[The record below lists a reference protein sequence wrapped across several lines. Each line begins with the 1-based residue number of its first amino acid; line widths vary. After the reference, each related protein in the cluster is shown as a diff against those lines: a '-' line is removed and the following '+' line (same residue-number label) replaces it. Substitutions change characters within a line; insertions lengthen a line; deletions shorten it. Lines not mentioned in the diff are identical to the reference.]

1 MIEKI
6 AGIAEIGRQASSG
19 NISPR
24 RLELYL
30 ALERCVPG
38 GLTLLRNSSGY
49 FVLCRMGRG
58 YAGNASTVVEHFFV
72 YRDGADDPAAPVPQD
87 AVADII
93 AQITASYD
101 NVWLSFD
108 NLAPNGH
115 ALDTADLAYNL
126 LPVAGSSYAAYV
138 NGLGSDR
145 RRALDKAL
153 RQTERAAEETLDDR
167 AAIRECVSTLVA
179 EHTRARYGADSLLEQ
194 EATRAEIFAAI
205 DVFPT
210 RMCLTRDGERYAFL
224 LSTDIDG
231 SLYIPLVGGTDPFM
245 IKRAYHT
252 LIQSAFASG
261 GRIRE
266 VDAASDYPFLKR
278 QMGFAPQSFHAVL
291 QGDPEWRHYVM

>member
-6 AGIAEIGRQASSG
+6 DGIAEIGRQASSG

-38 GLTLLRNSSGY
+38 GLTLLRNDAGY

-58 YAGNASTVVEHFFV
+58 YAGNAATVVEHFFV
-72 YRDGADDPAAPVPQD
+72 YRDGGG
-87 AVADII
+87 
-93 AQITASYD
+93 AS
-101 NVWLSFD
+101 WL
-108 NLAPNGH
+108 
-115 ALDTADLAYNL
+115 
-126 LPVAGSSYAAYV
+126 
-138 NGLGSDR
+138 
-145 RRALDKAL
+145 
-153 RQTERAAEETLDDR
+153 TEQEGTG
-167 AAIRECVSTLVA
+167 AAIC
-179 EHTRARYGADSLLEQ
+179 
-194 EATRAEIFAAI
+194 AAI

-210 RMCLTRDGERYAFL
+210 GMLLTRDCERYAFL
-224 LSTDIDG
+224 LSTEIDG
-231 SLYIPLVGGTDPFM
+231 SLYVPLVGGTDPFM
-245 IKRAYHT
+245 IKRAYHA
-252 LIQSAFASG
+252 LIRSAFAQD

>member
-6 AGIAEIGRQASSG
+6 AGIAEIGRTASSG
-19 NISPR
+19 NINPR

-38 GLTLLRNSSGY
+38 GLTLLRNERGY

-72 YRDGADDPAAPVPQD
+72 YSDHGDPADRVPDD
-87 AVADII
+87 AVSDIM
-93 AQITASYD
+93 AEITAAYD

-115 ALDTADLAYNL
+115 ALDTGELAYNL
-126 LPVAGSSYAAYV
+126 LPIKGSSYEAYIK
-138 NGLGSDR
+138 GLGSDR

-153 RQTERAAEETLDDR
+153 RQTENATEEIITDR
-167 AAIRECVSTLVA
+167 AAIRHCVETLMA
-179 EHTRARYGADSLLEQ
+179 EHTRARYGADSLLDQ
-194 EATRAEIFAAI
+194 EATRAEVFAAI
-205 DVFPT
+205 DVFPNEA
-210 RMCLTRDGERYAFL
+210 RLTRDGDRYAFL

-231 SLYIPLVGGTDPFM
+231 SLYLPLVGGTDPFM
-245 IKRAYHT
+245 IKRAYHS
-252 LIQSAFASG
+252 LICAAFQEG

-278 QMGFAPQSFHAVL
+278 QMGFAAHSFHAVL
-291 QGDPEWRHYVM
+291 KGDLEWRHYIM

>member
-6 AGIAEIGRQASSG
+6 AGIGEIGRQASSG
-19 NISPR
+19 NINPR

-38 GLTLLRNSSGY
+38 GLTLLRNDSGY

-58 YAGNASTVVEHFFV
+58 YAGNASTVIEHFFV
-72 YRDGADDPAAPVPQD
+72 YREGAGDPMARVPQD
-87 AVADII
+87 AVADIT
-93 AQITASYD
+93 AEITRTYA

-115 ALDTADLAYNL
+115 ALDTTDLAYNL
-126 LPVAGSSYAAYV
+126 LPITGSSYQDYIG
-138 NGLGSDR
+138 GLGSDR
-145 RRALDKAL
+145 RRALEKAL
-153 RQTERAAEETLDDR
+153 RQTERAGEEIVQDR
-167 AAIRECVSTLVA
+167 AAIRACLSTLVA
-179 EHTRARYGADSLLEQ
+179 EHTRSRYGADSLLEQ
-194 EATRAEIFAAI
+194 EATRAEIFASI
-205 DVFPT
+205 DVFPSQM
-210 RMCLTRDGERYAFL
+210 RLTREGERYAFL
-224 LSTDIDG
+224 LSTEIDG
-231 SLYIPLVGGTDPFM
+231 SLYVPLVGGTDPFM
-245 IKRAYHT
+245 IKRAYHA
-252 LIQSAFASG
+252 LIQSAFAQA

>member
-6 AGIAEIGRQASSG
+6 AGIAEIGRQASTG

-30 ALERCVPG
+30 KLERCVPG
-38 GLTLLRNSSGY
+38 GLTLLRNDAGY
-49 FVLCRMGRG
+49 FVLYRAGRG
-58 YAGNASTVVEHFFV
+58 YAGNAATVVEHFYV
-72 YRDGADDPAAPVPQD
+72 YREGGADHAAR
-87 AVADII
+87 VADEDVRDLLTHIRENN
-93 AQITASYD
+93 D

-126 LPVAGSSYAAYV
+126 LPIAQSSYEAYIK
-138 NGLGSDR
+138 GLGSDR

-153 RQTERAAEETLDDR
+153 RQTEQAAEEILQDR
-167 AAIRECVSTLVA
+167 PAIRACVGTLVA
-179 EHTRARYGADSLLEQ
+179 EHTRSRYGADSLLEQ

-205 DVFPT
+205 DVFPSQM
-210 RMCLTRDGERYAFL
+210 RLTRDGERYAFL
-224 LSTDIDG
+224 LSTEIDG
-231 SLYIPLVGGTDPFM
+231 SLYVPLVGGTDPFM
-245 IKRAYHT
+245 IKRAYHA
-252 LIQSAFASG
+252 LILSAFAEG

>member
-30 ALERCVPG
+30 KLERCVPG
-38 GLTLLRNSSGY
+38 GLTLLRNDAGY

-58 YAGNASTVVEHFFV
+58 YAGNAATVVEHFFV
-72 YRDGADDPAAPVPQD
+72 YRDGGCDTAALEPEG
-87 AVADII
+87 AVSDIM
-93 AQITASYD
+93 AEITASHD

-115 ALDTADLAYNL
+115 ALDTSDLAYNL
-126 LPVAGSSYAAYV
+126 LPIAGSSYEAYIK
-138 NGLGSDR
+138 GLGSDR

-153 RQTERAAEETLDDR
+153 RQTEQAVEEVIEDR
-167 AAIRECVSTLVA
+167 AAIGDCIATLVA
-179 EHTRARYGADSLLEQ
+179 EHTRSRYGADSLLEQ
-194 EATRAEIFAAI
+194 EATRAEVFAAI
-205 DVFPT
+205 EVFPSQM
-210 RMCLTRDGERYAFL
+210 RLTRDGERYAFL
-224 LSTDIDG
+224 LSTEIDG
-231 SLYIPLVGGTDPFM
+231 SLYVPLVGGTDPFM
-245 IKRAYHT
+245 IKRAYHA
-252 LIQSAFASG
+252 LIQSAFAAG

-278 QMGFAPQSFHAVL
+278 QMGFAPHSFHDVL
-291 QGDPEWRHYVM
+291 QGDPEWRHYIM

>member
-6 AGIAEIGRQASSG
+6 AGIAEIERQASSG

-38 GLTLLRNSSGY
+38 GLTLLRNDAGY

-58 YAGNASTVVEHFFV
+58 YAGNAATVVEHFFV
-72 YRDGADDPAAPVPQD
+72 YREGGGGAALESAD
-87 AVADII
+87 AGRDIMAEI
-93 AQITASYD
+93 GGSHD

-126 LPVAGSSYAAYV
+126 LPVAGSSYEAYIT
-138 NGLGSDR
+138 GLGSDR

-153 RQTERAAEETLDDR
+153 RQTERAAEEIIEDR

-261 GRIRE
+261 GGILGGGG
-266 VDAASDYPFLKR
+266 ASGY
-278 QMGFAPQSFHAVL
+278 SFF
-291 QGDPEWRHYVM
+291 QRPTG